1 MQMSYRKL
9 KRCGGSWCHGSLGQ
23 GNPLDSFGGCQA
35 SNFLD
40 PFFPCPPVQSR
51 AREKR
56 VERALNLAAGAL
68 KIQGSGPLGL
78 LFISFSQS
86 LEILGWARGC
96 AGIGRGHVFPTVSE
110 MVAVLFLPLKLST
123 QSVHRDHIL
132 PLSLRDS
139 GKMTLRKRFFSLNLT
154 EK

>member
-1 MQMSYRKL
+1 MGPWGRETL
-9 KRCGGSWCHGSLGQ
+9 LI
-23 GNPLDSFGGCQA
+23 PLAVVRPRTFSTL
-35 SNFLD
+35 SS
-40 PFFPCPPVQSR
+40 PCPPVQSR

-139 GKMTLRKRFFSLNLT
+139 GKMALRKRFFFPQSH
-154 EK
+154 